1 MRPPACVPRGA
12 VSSATLGAIPHR
24 CANRLHRH
32 ARQFCATVSSTTNSN
47 FVRRQ
52 KDPGRSAPPICE
64 NVPAVASEQA
74 ATGCGILSETSGL
87 GLSRTRPYEPPA
99 TARWLPTCSGTA
111 LEWPKSKLAS
121 LKGSVLPS
129 ARTKVRPRM
138 RCCKK
143 RGIIY
148 TDGGEA
154 PVIREPSL
162 KIIGMLVGSIACRAF
177 SSILQKPRAFPRPQ
191 HDWPI
196 YDAPSDEFKGDGFSG
211 SLFQNA
217 DGRRQSG

>member
-1 MRPPACVPRGA
+1 
-12 VSSATLGAIPHR
+12 
-24 CANRLHRH
+24 
-32 ARQFCATVSSTTNSN
+32 
-47 FVRRQ
+47 
-52 KDPGRSAPPICE
+52 
-64 NVPAVASEQA
+64 
-74 ATGCGILSETSGL
+74 
-87 GLSRTRPYEPPA
+87 
-99 TARWLPTCSGTA
+99 
-111 LEWPKSKLAS
+111 
-121 LKGSVLPS
+121 
-129 ARTKVRPRM
+129 M

-154 PVIREPSL
+154 PVMREPSL

-177 SSILQKPRAFPRPQ
+177 SAILQKPRAFPRPQ

-217 DGRRQSG
+217 DGADNLVDQPHTTPTTRALAGPNSGAAIGLVIGALGA

>member
-1 MRPPACVPRGA
+1 MNKRQQGTEFYRKRAVWGCHEHAFTSHPPQ
-12 VSSATLGAIPHR
+12 LDEENR
-24 CANRLHRH
+24 CS
-32 ARQFCATVSSTTNSN
+32 F
-47 FVRRQ
+47 
-52 KDPGRSAPPICE
+52 
-64 NVPAVASEQA
+64 
-74 ATGCGILSETSGL
+74 
-87 GLSRTRPYEPPA
+87 
-99 TARWLPTCSGTA
+99 WLPTCSGTA

-154 PVIREPSL
+154 PVMREPSL

>member
-74 ATGCGILSETSGL
+74 ATGVRNSTGNERFGVVTNTPLRATRHSSMAADVLRHRAGVAEIKAGILE
-87 GLSRTRPYEPPA
+87 RKRP
-99 TARWLPTCSGTA
+99 S
-111 LEWPKSKLAS
+111 
-121 LKGSVLPS
+121 
-129 ARTKVRPRM
+129 VRPN
-138 RCCKK
+138 
-143 RGIIY
+143 
-148 TDGGEA
+148 
-154 PVIREPSL
+154 
-162 KIIGMLVGSIACRAF
+162 
-177 SSILQKPRAFPRPQ
+177 
-191 HDWPI
+191 
-196 YDAPSDEFKGDGFSG
+196 KG
-211 SLFQNA
+211 QA
-217 DGRRQSG
+217 